1 MAPQRPTE
9 AMALSVLYIRYSNE
23 LINFVRRKIGNGPP
37 EAQDVVQQ
45 AFTNFAALERP
56 EEIKNPRA
64 FLYRTVLNIA
74 IDQGRQQKRHQRLD
88 AFIGTGQVCD
98 ILEPERQLIG
108 REELQ
113 TLEKT
118 ILALSQRDRTFF
130 LLNRLEDVSCA
141 EIARR
146 TNMSASGVRFII
158 EGVVEKCQIALKK
171 AQHNGG
177 AGR

>member
-1 MAPQRPTE
+1 MVRQSRNE
-9 AMALSVLYIRYSNE
+9 AMSLSALYIRYSNE
-23 LINFVRRKIGNGPP
+23 LISFVRRKVGNGPP

-45 AFTNFAALERP
+45 AFTNFAALKRP

-64 FLYRTVLNIA
+64 FLYRMALNIA

-88 AFIGTGQVCD
+88 AYVGTGQVCD
-98 ILEPERQLIG
+98 ILEPERQLMG

-113 TLEKT
+113 ILEKT
-118 ILALSQRDRTFF
+118 ILDLSQRDQTFF
-130 LLNRLEDVSCA
+130 LLNRLEGVSCA

-158 EGVVEKCQIALKK
+158 EGVVEKCQHLKV
-171 AQHNGG
+171 
-177 AGR
+177 R